1 MIDVPI
7 KGLKKQSSERILDQF
22 PILEPKEMITRQIHF
37 SDSGTKEITDTQNHL
52 IYHGKKRDK
61 SLYITPEFA
70 YLEIIKYS
78 LFSRLKEDFNLLLDV
93 LSYETDFSVKRFG
106 LRFINQIELDKPNP
120 FSWEEYINQDLLA
133 AFNIAED
140 KTKISRIFSNIIQ
153 NYDGDMLLNF
163 QYGMHNPDYPSR
175 IKKKIFILD
184 FDAFI
189 QGVMEKDFVQAE
201 FDSAHSRIETLFE
214 MSITPRLRE
223 LMEEVDG

>member
-1 MIDVPI
+1 M
-7 KGLKKQSSERILDQF
+7 
-22 PILEPKEMITRQIHF
+22 
-37 SDSGTKEITDTQNHL
+37 
-52 IYHGKKRDK
+52 
-61 SLYITPEFA
+61 
-70 YLEIIKYS
+70 
-78 LFSRLKEDFNLLLDV
+78 LDV